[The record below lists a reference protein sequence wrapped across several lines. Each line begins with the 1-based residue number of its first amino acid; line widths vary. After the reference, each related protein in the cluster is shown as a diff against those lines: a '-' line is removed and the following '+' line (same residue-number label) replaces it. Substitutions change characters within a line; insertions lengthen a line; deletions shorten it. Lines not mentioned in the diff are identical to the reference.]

1 MQKNALTIT
10 LTTLVLGVFGA
21 FLRWLQTQ
29 NIFEEETGLAVP
41 GAPISII
48 YVIYSVL
55 ALAVIAAIVLGWL
68 RHYKAPAEPERALR
82 CETPVPLVLTC
93 VFAVIFVCCALV
105 MLFSVTSARFPMLQR
120 LFGAFAIFGGLCFPF
135 VTPKRSGGINS
146 MSKAATVVAVF
157 FFCYWLI
164 FAYKMYAENP
174 VIWVYGPEMLAL
186 VATTVGIYEI
196 AAYFHDRAKPTLT
209 LFVLQ
214 AAAFLDISAVFD
226 SRALPLTVMIAVC
239 ALLMLLLTY
248 LLIANLKERVD

>member
-10 LTTLVLGVFGA
+10 LTTLVLGIFGA

-29 NIFEEETGLAVP
+29 NIFEEETGLATP

-55 ALAVIAAIVLGWL
+55 ALAVIAVIVLGWL
-68 RHYKAPAEPERALR
+68 RHYAAPKEPEQALR
-82 CETPVPLVLTC
+82 CATPVPQILTC
-93 VFAVIFVCCALV
+93 VFAAIFVCCALA
-105 MLFSVTSARFPMLQR
+105 MLFSVTDARFPILQR
-120 LFGAFAIFGGLCFPF
+120 LFGAFGIFGGLCLPF
-135 VTPKRSGGINS
+135 LLPKRSGSLNS
-146 MSKAATVVAVF
+146 MSGTATVIATF

-164 FAYKMYAENP
+164 FAYKLHAEDP
-174 VIWVYGPEMLAL
+174 VVWVYGPEMLAL
-186 VATTVGIYEI
+186 VATTVGVYEI
-196 AAYFHDRAKPTLT
+196 AVYFHDRAKPALT
-209 LFVLQ
+209 IFVLQ

-248 LLIANLKERVD
+248 LLIANLKEHTD